1 MSVAYDFENLTP
13 GMMLKTIVPISRL
26 NKGEAGKIIEEV
38 KKDGFRVIVKN
49 NNPEC
54 IMISVEN
61 YNALMDFQLRRMTIM
76 QSPEEVQK
84 RKDFIKKIRENVQPP
99 MEPTI
104 ENRKKLMDSIG
115 PLDVD
120 EEAINELRRI
130 SIIWF

>member
-54 IMISVEN
+54 IMMSVEN
-61 YNALMDFQLRRMTIM
+61 YNSLMDFQLRRMTIM

-104 ENRKKLMDSIG
+104 TLEEAVKNYG
-115 PLDVD
+115 PIDVD
-120 EEAINELRRI
+120 EEAVNELRRI

>member
-1 MSVAYDFENLTP
+1 MSVAYDFESLTP

-54 IMISVEN
+54 IMMSVEN

-104 ENRKKLMDSIG
+104 TLEEAVKNYG
-115 PLDVD
+115 PIDVD
-120 EEAINELRRI
+120 EEAVNELRRI
-130 SIIWF
+130 SII

>member
-54 IMISVEN
+54 IMMSVEN

-104 ENRKKLMDSIG
+104 TLEEAVKNYG
-115 PLDVD
+115 PIDVD
-120 EEAINELRRI
+120 EEAVNELRRI
-130 SIIWF
+130 SII

>member
-54 IMISVEN
+54 IMMSVEN

-84 RKDFIKKIRENVQPP
+84 RKDFIKKIREHVQPP

-104 ENRKKLMDSIG
+104 TLEEAVKNYG
-115 PLDVD
+115 PIDVD
-120 EEAINELRRI
+120 EEAVNELRRI
-130 SIIWF
+130 SII